1 MSTRERG
8 GGVVDMDKRKKEK
21 RGERGKKKEK
31 KKRCGHLVKL
41 SFPRL
46 AHLTG
51 TFDPRV
57 GRFECVE

>member
-1 MSTRERG
+1 
-8 GGVVDMDKRKKEK
+8 MDKRKKEK
-21 RGERGKKKEK
+21 RGERGERGERGKKKEKKEK

-41 SFPRL
+41 SFPKV

-51 TFDPRV
+51 TFNPRV